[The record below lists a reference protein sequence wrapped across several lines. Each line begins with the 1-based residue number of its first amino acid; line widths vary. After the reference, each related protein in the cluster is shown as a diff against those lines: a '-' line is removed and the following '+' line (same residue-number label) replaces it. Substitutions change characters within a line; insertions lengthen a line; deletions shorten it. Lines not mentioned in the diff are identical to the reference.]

1 MRELNALAQDIGM
14 APAQMAEQFASIGPQ
29 ISKIRDAETAF
40 KDLARVSKI
49 TGLEMTKIL
58 QITDKFDTFQGAAE
72 QVGNLNALLGGDF
85 VNAIDL
91 MMMESPADRFNAIA
105 DSIMNAGLSFDSM
118 SYYQKLA
125 YTEAMGLKDVGDLA
139 LVLTGNTEKLSGMT
153 QQTSDDYIKQAEAAA
168 NLASVQDKLNAML
181 ATAAAP
187 GGPLMMLVYQI

>member
-1 MRELNALAQDIGM
+1 
-14 APAQMAEQFASIGPQ
+14 MAEQFASIGPQ
-29 ISKIRDAETAF
+29 ISKIRDAEIAF

-58 QITDKFDTFQGAAE
+58 QITDKFDTFRARLSKLGTLMLFS
-72 QVGNLNALLGGDF
+72 VVTLLMPM
-85 VNAIDL
+85 IS

-118 SYYQKLA
+118 SYYQKAA

-153 QQTSDDYIKQAEAAA
+153 QQTFRR
-168 NLASVQDKLNAML
+168 L
-181 ATAAAP
+181 
-187 GGPLMMLVYQI
+187 YQTS